1 MADRRITI
9 YLLLIGCLLFGV
21 FTGRPFFFNL
31 AWLLGLMLL
40 AALVWS
46 WFAGRWLR
54 INRQTR
60 SRRGQVGRLLDEQF
74 TVTNSGL
81 IPKLWVEIRD
91 FSTLPAHAASRV
103 VPALLPF
110 RAYSWTVHTRC
121 MVRGE
126 FTLGPITLTTGDP
139 FGLFQTTRHIAATTR
154 VLIYPMTVPLVSFVP
169 ALGSLSGGD
178 ARRQRAPYVTTNASG
193 IRQYAPGDSLSR
205 VHWKSS
211 ARQDRLMVKEF
222 ELDPMA
228 DTWVLVDLSARS
240 FTERPYTISGTE
252 EPEFIPPSSE
262 EYAVVVASSVAQYFL
277 DKERTAGLL
286 IYAPQRTLVA
296 PERGY
301 RQQNRILET
310 LAMAKRQ
317 DALTLREV
325 LALEDQHFSRGDT
338 LVIVTADMNTDWVGA
353 AQLVARRGLRVAAI
367 LLDPVS
373 FGGEGDVNAM
383 SLSLAAGGVVS
394 YIVRNGEPIS
404 AALAV
409 PSLWVR

>member
-1 MADRRITI
+1 
-9 YLLLIGCLLFGV
+9 
-21 FTGRPFFFNL
+21 
-31 AWLLGLMLL
+31 
-40 AALVWS
+40 
-46 WFAGRWLR
+46 
-54 INRQTR
+54 
-60 SRRGQVGRLLDEQF
+60 
-74 TVTNSGL
+74 
-81 IPKLWVEIRD
+81 
-91 FSTLPAHAASRV
+91 
-103 VPALLPF
+103 
-110 RAYSWTVHTRC
+110 
-121 MVRGE
+121 
-126 FTLGPITLTTGDP
+126 
-139 FGLFQTTRHIAATTR
+139 
-154 VLIYPMTVPLVSFVP
+154 
-169 ALGSLSGGD
+169 
-178 ARRQRAPYVTTNASG
+178 
-193 IRQYAPGDSLSR
+193 
-205 VHWKSS
+205 
-211 ARQDRLMVKEF
+211 MVKEF